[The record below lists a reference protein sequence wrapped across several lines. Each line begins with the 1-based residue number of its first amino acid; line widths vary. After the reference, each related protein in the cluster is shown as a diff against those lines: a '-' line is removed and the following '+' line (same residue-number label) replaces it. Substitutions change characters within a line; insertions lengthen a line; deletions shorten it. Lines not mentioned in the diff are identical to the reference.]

1 MLSDQNTHF
10 GSRYAKA
17 PSFPLDTSTD
27 GGCDAPA
34 KEGGPWTRQIETLWI
49 DESRDYLIAADLPG
63 KAMAGQ
69 QELWNVMKKEGLKNL
84 IYMGVHENMCIMGR
98 PFAIENVAGWGMGKD
113 NVAVMR
119 ELVDGERPMRSQHL
133 ELARPAKQENN
144 GGKMGEVR
152 PKTCK
157 GVGITWARC
166 GSLAAAR
173 LLSAFPRQA

>member
-1 MLSDQNTHF
+1 MLSGQDTPF
-10 GSRYAKA
+10 GCRYAKA

-98 PFAIENVAGWGMGKD
+98 PFAIENVASWGMGKD

-119 ELVDGERPMRSQHL
+119 ELVDG
-133 ELARPAKQENN
+133 K
-144 GGKMGEVR
+144 
-152 PKTCK
+152 C
-157 GVGITWARC
+157 RC
-166 GSLAAAR
+166 GPLAAAR

>member
-1 MLSDQNTHF
+1 MLSGQDTPF
-10 GSRYAKA
+10 GCRYAKA

-119 ELVDGERPMRSQHL
+119 ELVDG
-133 ELARPAKQENN
+133 K
-144 GGKMGEVR
+144 
-152 PKTCK
+152 C
-157 GVGITWARC
+157 RC